1 MKPNYTMRNLR
12 MKDQAPRQRMLDEH
26 DAHWAQ
32 EEKRLIQG
40 KIVFA
45 CLLTVL
51 LLGLLAIYMPVEANT
66 NAWQAI
72 SDMSLVDIW
81 GEE

>member
-1 MKPNYTMRNLR
+1 MRNLR
-12 MKDQAPRQRMLDEH
+12 MKDQAPRQRLLDEQ
-26 DAHWAQ
+26 DAHWVQ

-45 CLLTVL
+45 CLLTIL
-51 LLGLLAIYMPVEANT
+51 LIGLLAMYMPVEANT
-66 NAWQAI
+66 NAWQLV
-72 SDMSLVDIW
+72 SDNSLVDMW

>member
-1 MKPNYTMRNLR
+1 MKPNYVMRNLR

-51 LLGLLAIYMPVEANT
+51 LIGLLAMYMPVEASAT
-66 NAWQAI
+66 AWQLVT
-72 SDMSLVDIW
+72 DNSLVDMR